1 MRTNWLEEH
10 FSLDGKVALVTG
22 ASKGIGADIAI
33 SMALAGADLI
43 LMGRSDKTLSQTAK
57 RISEISSKPEEL
69 HCDLSDLTELKKT
82 IVGLEYRKID
92 ILVNNAGTIFRS
104 PTVEMP
110 DDEWDKLMNVNVNS
124 VFFLTKQVGRGMLE
138 RGSGRIINI
147 ASLLS
152 FQGGVNVAA
161 YATSKHAIAGFTKA
175 LANEWGPKGVNVN
188 AIAPGYIETD
198 NTAPLRQDTNRS
210 ESISSRIPIGRW
222 GQPNDIAGVAV
233 FLASKAAN
241 YINGEILAVDGGWMA
256 R

>member
-1 MRTNWLEEH
+1 MKTNWLEEQ

-43 LMGRSDKTLSQTAK
+43 LMGRSDKSLSHTAK
-57 RISEISSKPEEL
+57 RISDISSKPEEL
-69 HCDLSDLTELKKT
+69 YCDLSDLTELKKAM
-82 IVGLEYRKID
+82 VGLENKKID
-92 ILVNNAGTIFRS
+92 ILVNNAGLIYRS

-110 DDEWDKLMNVNVNS
+110 DDEWHRLMDINVNAVYQ
-124 VFFLTKQVGRGMLE
+124 LTKQVGRGMLE

-222 GQPNDIAGVAV
+222 GHPNDIAGVAV
-233 FLASKAAN
+233 FLASKASN
-241 YINGEILAVDGGWMA
+241 YINGAILAVDGGWMA